1 MNAVNF
7 SNKSGRA
14 TLFVDGKKKSFNSVA
29 ALRRYCKE
37 NNIVVELSNCT
48 AK

>member
-14 TLFVDGKKKSFNSVA
+14 TLLVDGKEKSFNSVA
-29 ALRRYCKE
+29 ALVAYVKE
-37 NNIVVELSNCT
+37 RNIKVSLTNCS